1 MSMYD
6 LPSGPAQLSNRTD
19 LGNVKKIQRE
29 GRNIA
34 EAPGGTYGQRAELA
48 QLSQGAPTQAPTPTQ
63 VATPVANPMASSLP
77 PVNLLAPGDE
87 TTPLSDGSR
96 FGPGRDASAL
106 MTPVDDFNQ
115 GEILARAM
123 YLANPTPQ
131 LARIVEA
138 FNEEKRG

>member
-1 MSMYD
+1 MSMQD
-6 LPSGPAQLSNRTD
+6 VPGGPGVYARRND

-34 EAPGGTYGQRAELA
+34 EASGGTYGERKQLNE
-48 QLSQGAPTQAPTPTQ
+48 LSQGAITRVAEPTP
-63 VATPVANPMASSLP
+63 ANPIASSLP
-77 PVNLLAPGDE
+77 PVNLMAPGE
-87 TTPLSDGSR
+87 EGVPLSDGAMG
-96 FGPGRDASAL
+96 GPGRDRSAL

-138 FNEEKRG
+138 YNEEKRG

>member
-1 MSMYD
+1 MQD
-6 LPSGPAQLSNRTD
+6 VPGGPGVYARRED

-34 EAPGGTYGQRAELA
+34 EASGGTYGQRKELSD
-48 QLSQGAPTQAPTPTQ
+48 LSQGAVTKVAEPAP
-63 VATPVANPMASSLP
+63 ANPIASSLP
-77 PVNLLAPGDE
+77 PVNLMQPGE
-87 TTPLSDGSR
+87 EGTILSDGAAG
-96 FGPGRDASAL
+96 GPGRDRSAL

>member
-1 MSMYD
+1 MSMQD
-6 LPSGPAQLSNRTD
+6 VPGGPGVFARRND

-29 GRNIA
+29 GRDIS
-34 EAPGGTYGQRAELA
+34 EAGGGSYGERKQLQELSSA
-48 QLSQGAPTQAPTPTQ
+48 TPTS
-63 VATPVANPMASSLP
+63 VESGIPSANPLASSLP
-77 PVNLLAPGDE
+77 PVDLFAPGPE
-87 TTPLSDGSR
+87 GVPLSDGAR
-96 FGPGRDASAL
+96 GGPGRDNSAL

>member
-6 LPSGPAQLSNRTD
+6 VPSGPSQLSNRTD

-29 GRNIA
+29 GKNIA
-34 EAPGGTYGQRAELA
+34 EASGGTYGERRDLTE
-48 QLSQGAPTQAPTPTQ
+48 LSQGAPTQGPTPTQ
-63 VATPVANPMASSLP
+63 MATPGNPLAASLGPINLMA
-77 PVNLLAPGDE
+77 AGAE
-87 TTPLSDGSR
+87 GTPLSDGSR
-96 FGPGRDASAL
+96 GGPGRDASAL

-115 GEILARAM
+115 GELLARAM

-138 FNEEKRG
+138 YNEEKRG

>member
-1 MSMYD
+1 MSMQD
-6 LPSGPAQLSNRTD
+6 VPGGPGVYARRED

-29 GRNIA
+29 GKNIA
-34 EAPGGTYGQRAELA
+34 EASGGTYGERKQLNE
-48 QLSQGAPTQAPTPTQ
+48 LSQGAITKVAEPAP
-63 VATPVANPMASSLP
+63 ANPIASSLP
-77 PVNLLAPGDE
+77 PVNLMAPGE
-87 TTPLSDGSR
+87 EGVPLSDGAAG
-96 FGPGRDASAL
+96 GPGRDRSAL

-138 FNEEKRG
+138 YNEEKRG

>member
-1 MSMYD
+1 MSMQD
-6 LPSGPAQLSNRTD
+6 MPSGPGRFARRED

-34 EAPGGTYGQRAELA
+34 EASGGTYGERKNLTE
-48 QLSQGAPTQAPTPTQ
+48 LSQGAPTPTEVVRP
-63 VATPVANPMASSLP
+63 ANPMAASLP
-77 PVNLLAPGDE
+77 PINLLAGGAE
-87 TTPLSDGSR
+87 GTPLSDGAKG
-96 FGPGRDASAL
+96 GPGRDNSAI

-115 GEILARAM
+115 GELLARAM

-138 FNEEKRG
+138 YNEEKRG

>member
-34 EAPGGTYGQRAELA
+34 EASGGPYEQRKELTE
-48 QLSQGAPTQAPTPTQ
+48 LSQGASTKVETPTQ
-63 VATPVANPMASSLP
+63 VATSGNPLAASLP
-77 PVNLLAPGDE
+77 PVNLLAGGPEG
-87 TTPLSDGSR
+87 TPLSDGAR
-96 FGPGRDASAL
+96 DGPGRDNSAL

-138 FNEEKRG
+138 YNEEKRG

>member
-1 MSMYD
+1 MSMQD
-6 LPSGPAQLSNRTD
+6 VPGGPGVYARRED

-29 GRNIA
+29 GKNIA
-34 EAPGGTYGQRAELA
+34 EASGGTYGERKQLNE
-48 QLSQGAPTQAPTPTQ
+48 LSQGAITK
-63 VATPVANPMASSLP
+63 VAEPAFDNPIASSLP
-77 PVNLLAPGDE
+77 PVNLMAPGE
-87 TTPLSDGSR
+87 EGVPLSDGAMG
-96 FGPGRDASAL
+96 GPGRDRSAL

-138 FNEEKRG
+138 YNEEKRG

>member
-1 MSMYD
+1 MSMQD
-6 LPSGPAQLSNRTD
+6 LPSGPAQLSRRTD

-29 GRNIA
+29 GRDIA
-34 EAPGGTYGQRAELA
+34 EASGGTYGQRGELEE
-48 QLSQGAPTQAPTPTQ
+48 LSQGAITKVTEPAP
-63 VATPVANPMASSLP
+63 ANPLANSLP
-77 PVNLLAPGDE
+77 AIDLMAAGQEGV
-87 TTPLSDGSR
+87 PLSDGAAG
-96 FGPGRDASAL
+96 GPGRDRSAL

-115 GEILARAM
+115 GELLARAM

>member
-6 LPSGPAQLSNRTD
+6 MPSGPAQLSNRTD

-34 EAPGGTYGQRAELA
+34 EASGGTYGERKNLTE
-48 QLSQGAPTQAPTPTQ
+48 LSQGAATQAATPSQ
-63 VATPVANPMASSLP
+63 VATPANPMAASLGAID
-77 PVNLLAPGDE
+77 LMAAGTE
-87 TTPLSDGSR
+87 GTPLSDGSR
-96 FGPGRDASAL
+96 GGPGRDASAL

-115 GEILARAM
+115 GELLARAM

-138 FNEEKRG
+138 YNEEKRG

>member
-1 MSMYD
+1 MQD
-6 LPSGPAQLSNRTD
+6 VPGGPGVYARRND

-29 GRNIA
+29 GKNIA
-34 EAPGGTYGQRAELA
+34 EASGGTYGERKQLNE
-48 QLSQGAPTQAPTPTQ
+48 LSQGAITK
-63 VATPVANPMASSLP
+63 VAEPATGNPLASALP
-77 PVNLLAPGDE
+77 PVNLMAPGE
-87 TTPLSDGSR
+87 QGVPLSDGAR
-96 FGPGRDASAL
+96 FGPGRDNSAL

-115 GEILARAM
+115 GELLARAM

>member
-34 EAPGGTYGQRAELA
+34 EASGGTYGERKNLTE
-48 QLSQGAPTQAPTPTQ
+48 LSQGAPTQAATPTQ
-63 VATPVANPMASSLP
+63 VATSGNPLAASLP
-77 PVNLLAPGDE
+77 PVNLLAGGPEG
-87 TTPLSDGSR
+87 TPLSDGAR
-96 FGPGRDASAL
+96 GGPGRDNSAL

-138 FNEEKRG
+138 YNEEKRG

>member
-1 MSMYD
+1 MSIQD
-6 LPSGPAQLSNRTD
+6 VPGGPGRFARRED

-29 GRNIA
+29 GKNIA
-34 EAPGGTYGQRAELA
+34 EASGGSYGERKDLQELSA
-48 QLSQGAPTQAPTPTQ
+48 ATPTSVGSPAPAGNPL
-63 VATPVANPMASSLP
+63 VASLP
-77 PVNLLAPGDE
+77 PVNLLAPGTE
-87 TTPLSDGSR
+87 GAPLSDGAR
-96 FGPGRDASAL
+96 FGPGRDNSAL

-138 FNEEKRG
+138 YNEEARG

>member
-34 EAPGGTYGQRAELA
+34 EASGGTYGERKNLTE
-48 QLSQGAPTQAPTPTQ
+48 LSQGAPTQAATPTQ
-63 VATPVANPMASSLP
+63 VATGSANPLASSLGP
-77 PVNLLAPGDE
+77 IDLMAPGGE
-87 TTPLSDGSR
+87 GTPLSDGSR
-96 FGPGRDASAL
+96 GGPGRDASAL

-138 FNEEKRG
+138 YNEEKRG

>member
-1 MSMYD
+1 MSMQD
-6 LPSGPAQLSNRTD
+6 VPGGPGVFARRND

-29 GRNIA
+29 GRDIS
-34 EAPGGTYGQRAELA
+34 EAGGGSYGERKQLKEL
-48 QLSQGAPTQAPTPTQ
+48 SSSVPTSVGTPAPAG
-63 VATPVANPMASSLP
+63 NPMVASLP
-77 PVNLLAPGDE
+77 PVDLFAPGGE
-87 TTPLSDGSR
+87 GSILSDGAKG
-96 FGPGRDASAL
+96 GPGRDNSAL

>member
-1 MSMYD
+1 MQD
-6 LPSGPAQLSNRTD
+6 VPGGPGVYARRND

-34 EAPGGTYGQRAELA
+34 EASGGTYGERKQLNE
-48 QLSQGAPTQAPTPTQ
+48 LSQGAITRVAEPTP
-63 VATPVANPMASSLP
+63 ANPIASSLP
-77 PVNLLAPGDE
+77 PVNLMAPGE
-87 TTPLSDGSR
+87 EGVPLSDGAMG
-96 FGPGRDASAL
+96 GPGRDRSAL

-138 FNEEKRG
+138 YNEEKRG